1 MNSVAY
7 QGLIESHIRQRQLTI
22 WNKIIQL
29 YEIED
34 SVNTQVH
41 KWIEEGTVSEKVG
54 TLTAKKGTK
63 CAVLRD
69 DTPTAH
75 PY

>member
-1 MNSVAY
+1 MNTTAY
-7 QGLIESHIRQRQLTI
+7 QGLIESHIRQRQLAI

-34 SVNTQVH
+34 PVNAQVH
-41 KWIEEGTVSEKVG
+41 KWIEEGTVSEKAS
-54 TLTAKKGTK
+54 TAKGTK
-63 CAVLRD
+63 CAVPRD
-69 DTPTAH
+69 DRPTVP